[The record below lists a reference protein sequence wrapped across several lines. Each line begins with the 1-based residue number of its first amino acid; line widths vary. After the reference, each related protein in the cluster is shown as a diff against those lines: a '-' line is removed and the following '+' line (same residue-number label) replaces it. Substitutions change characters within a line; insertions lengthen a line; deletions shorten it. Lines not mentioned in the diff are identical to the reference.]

1 MKKNFFS
8 LIIVSALLAGAGAVA
23 YADPPAT
30 VEDEVKA
37 LSEAVVTL
45 KARVKKTES
54 GLATLKKSQQKEHR
68 RLDRVEGEAGDA
80 SRTASKAV
88 REIRELRSATMAL
101 REARG
106 AQTSAPSS
114 PSSHYGNLAEILRQ
128 AAEMSAAQAR
138 LLSEAGRLV
147 DDPQ

>member
-1 MKKNFFS
+1 MKKFS
-8 LIIVSALLAGAGAVA
+8 FLVVVALLAATVA
-23 YADPPAT
+23 YAAADPSAPT

-37 LSEAVVTL
+37 LSHAVITL
-45 KARVKKTES
+45 KARVKKAEG
-54 GLATLKKSQQKEHR
+54 GLGALKKAQQKERR
-68 RLDRVEGEAGDA
+68 RLDRVEGEASDA

-88 REIRELRSATMAL
+88 REIKELRSATTAL

-106 AQTSAPSS
+106 EETAQTSHAPRRQ
-114 PSSHYGNLAEILRQ
+114 GNNLAEILRQ